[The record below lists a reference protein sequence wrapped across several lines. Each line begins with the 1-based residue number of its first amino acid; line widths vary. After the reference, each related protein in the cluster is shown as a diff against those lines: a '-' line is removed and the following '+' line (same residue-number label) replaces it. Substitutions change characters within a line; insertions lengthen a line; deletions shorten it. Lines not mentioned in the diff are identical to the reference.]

1 MGNSWEIYGNLWEI
15 YGKSGFF
22 GWKLQQMDGKICTPV
37 HVFHIFRV
45 FFRAQLEGFFA
56 DLKIGA

>member
-1 MGNSWEIYGNLWEI
+1 
-15 YGKSGFF
+15 
-22 GWKLQQMDGKICTPV
+22 V

-56 DLKIGA
+56 DLKIGAWPTQNGDFEG